1 MISKYLL
8 IIYLCSLSTQQCNS
22 GMVTGYSF
30 PDHYDCA
37 MKGYEFAQDTI
48 KKMDRELV
56 NKDLLAIKFECKQV
70 QVSKT

>member
-8 IIYLCSLSTQQCNS
+8 IIYLCSLTTQQCNS

-48 KKMDRELV
+48 KKWIE
-56 NKDLLAIKFECKQV
+56 N
-70 QVSKT
+70 